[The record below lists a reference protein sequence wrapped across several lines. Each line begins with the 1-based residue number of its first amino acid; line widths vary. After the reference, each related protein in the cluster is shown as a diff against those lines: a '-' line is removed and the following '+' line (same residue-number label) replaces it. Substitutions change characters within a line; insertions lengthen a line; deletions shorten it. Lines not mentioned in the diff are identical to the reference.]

1 MMKNGADRNQCLC
14 FDFFFSCLQ
23 KSKADNKYFS
33 AMRAKDAVENDRR
46 VALRNVERQVK
57 VIERYAEA
65 EKTFAA
71 QLSVHEKEVS
81 ILRRNLT
88 AHASK
93 VAELERDVSNG
104 RARETEAH
112 NARTQAEE
120 RALHFGSLA
129 DEQQKEKNK
138 QIEKIARLEK
148 ELENAKKMAAG
159 AGSSDKRKKSNGGD
173 KDSTVD
179 YLNVSRLF
187 E

>member
-1 MMKNGADRNQCLC
+1 
-14 FDFFFSCLQ
+14 
-23 KSKADNKYFS
+23 
-33 AMRAKDAVENDRR
+33 MRSKDAVDNDRR

-65 EKTFAA
+65 EKTFSA
-71 QLSVHEKEVS
+71 QLSVHEKEVT
-81 ILRRNLT
+81 ILRRNLA
-88 AHASK
+88 AHADR

-148 ELENAKKMAAG
+148 ELESAKRIAAG
-159 AGSSDKRKKSNGGD
+159 VGSSDKKKKNKSAD
-173 KDSTVD
+173 EDSTVE
-179 YLNVSRLF
+179 YLNVSRVRLRIA
-187 E
+187 